1 MASYNNFAQQ
11 TVVNTKPL
19 IELNNQGK
27 IKRFELTQDTHHLGR
42 LAGWSDLLVPQEW
55 NVISRKQ
62 AVIQREGT
70 DYRIY
75 DGDRENPSGNGMF
88 IDHTRINVSEGYLL
102 KNGTQLYIGQDP
114 RYQIILTYTNFRSS
128 SRITVPSRRK
138 LNLSG
143 LEGRVELGRSPQP
156 NNYYSIQLDAPTVSR
171 LHATIYSDGKG
182 GHVLQDHSTNG
193 TFVNGARLERKILL
207 KRDDTIQIGPY
218 ILMYTGETLELNN
231 ATNNIRL
238 DAHELCRRVKDKNQQ
253 ERIILNNISL
263 PIEPGQLVALVGGS
277 GAGKSTLMKSLLG
290 IAPLSSGEV
299 FLNGDNLAQN
309 WAIYRSQIGYVPQ
322 DDIIHYNLTVKEVL
336 TYACQLRLPPDT
348 NINKVV
354 TNTIEQIQLSHV
366 ANTLVSKLS
375 GGQRKRVS
383 IGVELLADP
392 KLFFLD
398 EPTSGLD
405 PGLDK
410 EMMELLQEQAKRG
423 RTIVLVTHATGNI
436 EVCDRIAFLGLGG
449 NICYFGPPKEAL
461 SFFQMPKVDFKYFA
475 DIYIKLN
482 KGKTVVEEWSE
493 RYLNSPQY
501 SAYIKN
507 TLSPGKQRQQTT
519 DTAIRTG
526 ISPIKQLWLLSQ
538 RYWKL
543 VVRDHVSLILAL
555 LSGPIT
561 ILITHLSLGGE
572 QPLSIINNPNLSQ
585 DITQA
590 SLALR
595 LLFIFSCI
603 AIWIGLSNSIQE
615 IVKESA
621 IYFRER
627 LLNLGLIP
635 YIGSKLIIRGGIALI
650 QTIFMTLAVIVFEA
664 PESDLINW
672 YEGFA
677 ITTALT
683 LIASTSLS
691 LMLSAGVKDINK
703 GNSLLP
709 LIMIPQIILSGVLFI
724 FKPESWAT
732 KLSWLT
738 LSRWSVGAYGAL
750 ADVNSMA
757 PETQNI
763 DELSKI
769 FQASDVYAANW
780 DNLLLNWGILLVHT
794 IVYLIVTLII
804 QKRKDVLVL
813 PNKESK
819 NKKQT

>member
-1 MASYNNFAQQ
+1 MLNGFAHQ

-19 IELNNQGK
+19 IELNNQGRVK
-27 IKRFELTQDTHHLGR
+27 KFELTKNIHHLGR
-42 LAGWSDLLVPQEW
+42 LSKWSDLLVPQEW
-55 NVISRKQ
+55 NIVSRKQ

-75 DGDRENPSGNGMF
+75 DGDRNSPSGNGMF
-88 IDHTRINVSEGYLL
+88 INHTRINVSEGYLL
-102 KNGTQLYIGQDP
+102 KNGVQLYIGQDP
-114 RYQIILTYTNFRSS
+114 RFQIILTYNNLENPSV
-128 SRITVPSRRK
+128 ITVPDRRR
-138 LNLSG
+138 LNLNG
-143 LEGRVELGRSPQP
+143 LEGSVELGRSPQG
-156 NNYYSIQLDAPTVSR
+156 NSYYAMELDAPTVSR
-171 LHATIYSDGKG
+171 LHATIYPNSEG

-193 TFVNGARLERKILL
+193 TFINGTRLERKILL
-207 KRDDTIQIGPY
+207 KKEDTIQIGPY
-218 ILMYTGETLELNN
+218 ILIYTGDSLELNN

-238 DAHELCRRVKDKNQQ
+238 DAHQLCRKVKDKNRQ
-253 ERIILNNISL
+253 EKIILNNLSL
-263 PIEPGQLVALVGGS
+263 AIEPGQLVALVGGS

-299 FLNGDNLAQN
+299 FLNGDNLAHN

-336 TYACQLRLPPDT
+336 TYACRLRLPPDT
-348 NINKVV
+348 NIDKLV
-354 TNTIEQIQLSHV
+354 TNTINQIQLSHV

-410 EMMELLQEQAKRG
+410 EMMELLKQQAKHG

-436 EVCDRIAFLGLGG
+436 EVCDRIVFLGMGG
-449 NICYFGPPKEAL
+449 HLCYFGPPKEAL
-461 SFFQMPKVDFKYFA
+461 SFFQMPQADFKYFA

-482 KGKTVVEEWSE
+482 KGTNVVKDWSE
-493 RYLNSPQY
+493 KYLSSTQY
-501 SAYIKN
+501 LSYIKN
-507 TLSPGKQRQQTT
+507 TLSPGNQRQQTT
-519 DTAIRTG
+519 DSSIKTG
-526 ISPIKQLWLLSQ
+526 ISPIKQLWFLSQ
-538 RYWKL
+538 RYGTL
-543 VVRDHVSLILAL
+543 VLRDRISLILAL

-561 ILITHLSLGGE
+561 ILLTHLSLGKE
-572 QPLSIINNPNLSQ
+572 QPLNIIDLPHA
-585 DITQA
+585 TQA

-621 IYFRER
+621 IYCRER

-635 YIGSKLIIRGGIALI
+635 YVGSKLIIRSCIAI
-650 QTIFMTLAVIVFEA
+650 AQTILMTFAVTVFDP
-664 PESDLINW
+664 PESNLINW
-672 YEGFA
+672 HVGFA

-691 LMLSAGVKDINK
+691 LMLSASVKDINK
-703 GNSLLP
+703 GNGLLP
-709 LIMIPQIILSGVLFI
+709 LIMIPQIILSGVLFT
-724 FKPESWAT
+724 FEPQSLAS

-738 LSRWSVGAYGAL
+738 LSRWSVGSYGAL
-750 ADVNSMA
+750 ADVNSLA
-757 PETQNI
+757 PIINNNQMSK
-763 DELSKI
+763 LSHL
-769 FQASDVYAANW
+769 FQPSDVYNAEWN
-780 DNLLLNWGILLVHT
+780 NLLLNWIILIIHT
-794 IVYLIVTLII
+794 VVYVAITLIV
-804 QKRKDVLVL
+804 QKRKDILVL
-813 PNKESK
+813 HSK
-819 NKKQT
+819 

>member
-1 MASYNNFAQQ
+1 MTNSFAEQ

-19 IELNNQGK
+19 IELNNQGQ
-27 IKRFELTQDTHHLGR
+27 IQRFELTRNTHHLGR
-42 LAGWSDLLVPQEW
+42 LAEWSDLLVPVDW

-88 IDHTRINVSEGYLL
+88 IDNTRITLSEGYLL
-102 KNGTQLYIGQDP
+102 KHGVQLYIGQDP
-114 RYQIILTYTNFRSS
+114 RYQIILRYINSKSS
-128 SRITVPSRRK
+128 SQITVPSRRK

-156 NNYYSIQLDAPTVSR
+156 NNYYSMQLDAPTVSR
-171 LHATIYSDGKG
+171 LHATIYLDGKG
-182 GHVLQDHSTNG
+182 GHILQDHSTNG
-193 TFVNGARLERKILL
+193 TFVNGTRLEHKVLL

-218 ILMYTGETLELNN
+218 ILIYTGESLELNN

-238 DAHELCRRVKDKNQQ
+238 DAHQLCRKVKDKNKQ
-253 ERIILNNISL
+253 EKIILNNLSL
-263 PIEPGQLVALVGGS
+263 AIEPGQLVALVGGS

-309 WAIYRSQIGYVPQ
+309 WGIYRSQIGYVPQ
-322 DDIIHYNLTVKEVL
+322 EDIIHYNLTVKEVL
-336 TYACQLRLPPDT
+336 TYACRLRLPPDT
-348 NINKVV
+348 D
-354 TNTIEQIQLSHV
+354 IEQVVSNTLEQIKLSHV
-366 ANTLVSKLS
+366 ANTLVSQLS

-410 EMMELLQEQAKRG
+410 EMMELLQEQAQRG
-423 RTIVLVTHATGNI
+423 RTIVLITHATANI

-449 NICYFGPPKEAL
+449 NLCYFGPPKGAL
-461 SFFQMPKVDFKYFA
+461 SFFQMPKIDFKYFA
-475 DIYIKLN
+475 DIYLKLN
-482 KGKTVVEEWSE
+482 EGKAKVEEWS
-493 RYLNSPQY
+493 RKYLSSPQY

-507 TLSPGKQRQQTT
+507 TLSPGKQEQQTT
-519 DTAIRTG
+519 DTAIKTG
-526 ISPIKQLWLLSQ
+526 ISPIKQLWLLCQ
-538 RYWKL
+538 RYWQL
-543 VVRDHVSLILAL
+543 VIGDRTSLILAL

-561 ILITHLSLGGE
+561 ILLTSFSLGEE
-572 QPLSIINNPNLSQ
+572 QPLSFINNSP

-635 YIGSKLIIRGGIALI
+635 YVGSKLIIRGGMAIA
-650 QTIFMTLAVIVFEA
+650 QTLLMTLAILVFEA

-672 YEGFA
+672 YGGFA

-691 LMLSAGVKDINK
+691 LMLSAAVKDINK

-724 FKPESWAT
+724 FEAETWSS

-738 LSRWSVGAYGAL
+738 LSRWSVAAYGAL
-750 ADVNSMA
+750 VDVNSIA
-757 PETQNI
+757 PEMPDMN
-763 DELSKI
+763 ELSQI
-769 FQASDVYAANW
+769 FQPSDVYTANW
-780 DNLLLNWGILLVHT
+780 ENLLLNWGILLVHAV
-794 IVYLIVTLII
+794 VYFIATLII
-804 QKRKDVLVL
+804 QKSKDILVL
-813 PNKESK
+813 SK
-819 NKKQT
+819 KK